1 MATFHLVALTAFL
14 LEYYNLVSF
23 HVVEDLG
30 LNHSARHRRRTHG
43 NGVVMIYEEHLVK
56 LHRIAYSASQPVNV
70 NPLVLLNFE
79 LLPCYLYYYV
89 HLDLLYV

>member
-1 MATFHLVALTAFL
+1 
-14 LEYYNLVSF
+14 
-23 HVVEDLG
+23 
-30 LNHSARHRRRTHG
+30 
-43 NGVVMIYEEHLVK
+43 MIYEEHLVT